1 MDDDRTIERTND
13 ADAGF
18 SRMHDLFGRVI
29 NFLIKFL
36 IYVEKIDTVRSEIG
50 NKSRMGSKFHCCVIP
65 EIKTGFHDPW

>member
-1 MDDDRTIERTND
+1 
-13 ADAGF
+13 
-18 SRMHDLFGRVI
+18 MHDLFGRVI